1 MSLLSPSVRIALT
14 PGRVAVAS
22 GRDHREAA
30 VATPGWAGALEAL
43 SGLLAG
49 AGLAGRAR
57 VVLSHHF
64 APVHRLTAPPLALK
78 ALEMQGWIGDQLA
91 RQHGEASRDW
101 RVAWQPVP
109 PGEAFLVGSVEPARL
124 AELEGVLRAASLRAV
139 DVQPW
144 LVPAWNRL
152 RRRLGR
158 GRAWL
163 ALAEPGRLT
172 LLGLDAGRAHSLRS
186 APVQDDVAAALAGLL
201 TREAMLAGEE
211 TAAPLWIES
220 AGPAPDWQ
228 TLGTARTVH
237 VLPPRREAL
246 GALLEA

>member
-1 MSLLSPSVRIALT
+1 MRIALT

-22 GRDHREAA
+22 GRGHREAA
-30 VATPGWAGALEAL
+30 AATPGWAGALEAL

-49 AGLAGRAR
+49 AGLSGRAR

-64 APVHRLTAPPLALK
+64 APVHVLTAPPLALK
-78 ALEMQGWIGDQLA
+78 TQEMQGWIGDQLA
-91 RQHGEASRDW
+91 RQAGEAARDW
-101 RVAWQPVP
+101 RAAWQPAP
-109 PGEAFLVGSVEPARL
+109 PGEPFLVGSIEPARL
-124 AELEGVLRAASLRAV
+124 AELDGVLRAASLKAV
-139 DVQPW
+139 DAQPW

-152 RRRLGR
+152 HRRLGR

-172 LLGLDAGRAHSLRS
+172 LLGLDAGRARSLRS
-186 APVQDDVAAALAGLL
+186 APVQDDAAAALAGLV

-228 TLGTARTVH
+228 ALATDRALGAARALH

-246 GALLEA
+246 GALLED